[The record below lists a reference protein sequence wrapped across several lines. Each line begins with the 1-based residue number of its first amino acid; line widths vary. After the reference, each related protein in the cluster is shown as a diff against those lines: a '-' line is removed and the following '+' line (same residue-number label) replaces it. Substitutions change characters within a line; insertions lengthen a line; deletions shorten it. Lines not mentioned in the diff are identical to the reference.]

1 MSNKPLTIWQLA
13 VANIKRKP
21 LRTAGLI
28 IIVALVAF
36 VLFAGGILSVS
47 LKNGLESMKERLGA
61 DLLVVPVGYDE
72 GVEGIIVKGEPAYFY
87 FDKSVETELEK
98 VEGVKSVSSQLFRDG
113 EYITNE
119 QMNDKK
125 SLKLRIRKLV
135 SLGKIQNYMKDFEIL
150 LMNKRKKV

>member
-1 MSNKPLTIWQLA
+1 MQERDSIAPWHFIERSGNGI
-13 VANIKRKP
+13 
-21 LRTAGLI
+21 
-28 IIVALVAF
+28 AF
-36 VLFAGGILSVS
+36 RAIHIEG
-47 LKNGLESMKERLGA
+47 KEEA
-61 DLLVVPVGYDE
+61 PNAPTPITNY
-72 GVEGIIVKGEPAYFY
+72 A
-87 FDKSVETELEK
+87 
-98 VEGVKSVSSQLFRDG
+98 LFRDG